1 MVDALREAHRVL
13 APSGTVIDVRPITAR
28 VVIEVVTAG
37 RADWS
42 AEVDAYGAAE
52 DDASADAAVRQAV
65 SGGWFACQRSD
76 RFDFEVYC
84 DTAADLK
91 AYVEKGRRM
100 RDANI
105 SYADLEKRQREIS
118 ASRGQAARLRCHRPK
133 MLSVYLKAG
142 S

>member
-13 APSGTVIDVRPITAR
+13 VPGGTVVDLRPLTAR
-28 VVIEVVTAG
+28 VVVEVVTAD
-37 RADWS
+37 RADWA
-42 AEVDAYGAAE
+42 AEADAYGAAE
-52 DDASADAAVRQAV
+52 DDASADAAVRHAL
-65 SGGWFACQRSD
+65 SCGWFVLRRSD

-91 AYVEKGRRM
+91 AYAEKGRRM
-100 RDANI
+100 REAKI
-105 SYADLEKRQREIS
+105 PYEDLERRRREVS
-118 ASRGQAARLRCHRPK
+118 AATGQAARLRCHRPK

>member
-13 APSGTVIDVRPITAR
+13 TPVGTVVDVRPITAR
-28 VVIEVVTAG
+28 VVIEVVTAD
-37 RADWS
+37 RVEWATE
-42 AEVDAYGAAE
+42 ADAYGAAE
-52 DDASADAAVRQAV
+52 SDASADAAVQHALSSGWFV
-65 SGGWFACQRSD
+65 SGRND
-76 RFDFEVYC
+76 RFDFQAYC

-91 AYVEKGRRM
+91 AYAETGRRM

-105 SYADLEKRQREIS
+105 PYEELERRRREVS
-118 ASRGQAARLRCHRPK
+118 ASTGQSARLRCHRPK